1 MKKYNI
7 FSAHCTAE
15 LSEKNELSMSSDMH
29 KGHAKTQ
36 ERRQLIAEIRSA
48 TYTRIEGKK
57 LSLPK

>member
-1 MKKYNI
+1 
-7 FSAHCTAE
+7 
-15 LSEKNELSMSSDMH
+15 MSSDMH
-29 KGHAKTQ
+29 KGDAKTQ